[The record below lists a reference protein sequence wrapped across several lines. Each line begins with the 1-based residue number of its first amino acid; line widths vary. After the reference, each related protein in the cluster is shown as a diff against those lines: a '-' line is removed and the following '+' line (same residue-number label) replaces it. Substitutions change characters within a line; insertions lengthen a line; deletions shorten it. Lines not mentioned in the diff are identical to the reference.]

1 MPSEE
6 IRSDLR
12 AAILCWC
19 ATVSADGEPNV
30 SPKEIFAPHGEDS
43 LVIADIAS
51 PITIRNI
58 RANPQ
63 ICVSA
68 IDIFRQKGWKI
79 NGMAR
84 VIARQEAEFADLS
97 RELSAMAG
105 PHFPIRHVIHMRIT
119 RHARIIAP
127 SYRFMPEMSAEQR
140 MALVWDAY
148 GVRPT
153 GTTTNESPPAD
164 NNVS

>member
-1 MPSEE
+1 MPNEE
-6 IRSDLR
+6 IRTDLR

-51 PITIRNI
+51 PVTVRNI

-68 IDIFRQKGWKI
+68 IDIFRQKGWKL

-84 VIARQEAEFADLS
+84 VISRQEAKFADLS
-97 RELSAMAG
+97 HDIAAMAG
-105 PHFPIRHVIHMRIT
+105 PHFPIRHIIHMRIIS
-119 RHARIIAP
+119 HARIIAP
-127 SYRFMPEMSAEQR
+127 SYRFMPELSNEQR
-140 MALVWDAY
+140 MAQVWNAY

-153 GTTTNESPPAD
+153 GATRENHE
-164 NNVS
+164 